1 MSGYGKNENLSL
13 FGYLKKA
20 ITEKDWLTLGSLVVG
35 ILSIILA
42 CVCAAT
48 GFSKG
53 ILAIVIGCADA
64 IPAMLA
70 LDRSRNSL
78 AITGAI
84 CGFVGAAIGIIY
96 LFYVT
101 I

>member
-35 ILSIILA
+35 ILNIILA
-42 CVCAAT
+42 CICIWS
-48 GFSKG
+48 GFTKG
-53 ILAIVIGCADA
+53 IISIVLGFANA
-64 IPAMLA
+64 LLAMLA
-70 LDRSRNSL
+70 LDKTRNSL

-84 CGFVGAAIGIIY
+84 CGFVGMAIAIIY
-96 LFYVT
+96 LFCVT